1 MAPVCAQ
8 QEQAPSAAAADRRA
22 VLLGLAGA
30 AIAAPLVGAAPAEAK
45 IQMLPVSSLTIG
57 QRTDIIK
64 EVQSRSAEE
73 FKKVLTAAD
82 APAAMKL
89 LLHDAGTYDR
99 ATGTG
104 GCDGSI
110 VIFPEELDRPENRDL
125 KPFVEKL
132 KQAKAAIDARRQEGQ
147 APLSWADTIVL
158 AAKTTQEL
166 AWREDKISKAADPAK
181 GAIIAD
187 GFGNP
192 IRVRIGRVDAT
203 EPAPA
208 GRIPA
213 DGAALEE
220 VQAFFNQLGAKA
232 GKRPPLWE
240 RQQYL
245 IWPATQADQTAAEE
259 KLAAYSNDYAKWKK
273 QYDISKTTVTRT
285 SYEED
290 LGAALAVLAEQGA
303 NFDKDAY
310 MCPIAM
316 LVPNRL

>member
-1 MAPVCAQ
+1 
-8 QEQAPSAAAADRRA
+8 
-22 VLLGLAGA
+22 
-30 AIAAPLVGAAPAEAK
+30 
-45 IQMLPVSSLTIG
+45 MLPVSSLTIG

-64 EVQSRSAEE
+64 ELQKRSGEE

-89 LLHDAGTYDR
+89 LLHDAGTYDK

-110 VIFPEELDRPENRDL
+110 VIFQEELDRPENRDL
-125 KPFVEKL
+125 KPYVEKL
-132 KQAKAAIDARRQEGQ
+132 KQAKAAIDAGQQQGQ

-181 GAIIAD
+181 GALIAD
-187 GFGNP
+187 GFGNA

-213 DGAALEE
+213 DGASLEE
-220 VQAFFNQLGAKA
+220 VQAFFNQLGAKP

-259 KLAAYSNDYAKWKK
+259 AMAAYSNEYAKWKK

-290 LGAALAVLAEQGA
+290 LGAALAILADQGA
-303 NFDKDAY
+303 KFDKDAY

-316 LVPNRL
+316 LVPDRL